1 MFVTFISDLWNVD
14 KQEIESDRLMPVPNN
29 SQDEGKQMM
38 PADLRTWIDERTLAC
53 VVLEAQQAVE
63 PAHWKQGLGFGNSD
77 APRPQVLLTLLT
89 YAYASGTLP
98 SEQIEGETEKDS
110 TFRYLCAR
118 TYPTESTL
126 RQFRRQNRVLIRQ
139 CLVRVFE
146 AAWQQR
152 FGETQNA
159 ELSKM
164 WLPALLNLEAEKR
177 ILYAVQL
184 DSMAM
189 DV

>member
-1 MFVTFISDLWNVD
+1 MGETENVD
-14 KQEIESDRLMPVPNN
+14 KQKTESDRLMPATNN
-29 SQDEGKQMM
+29 NRDEGKQMM
-38 PADLRTWIDERTLAC
+38 PADLRNWLDERTLAF

-63 PAHWKQGLGFGNSD
+63 PAYWKQDVALQSAD

-98 SEQIEGETEKDS
+98 SEEIERQTEKDS

-139 CLVRVFE
+139 CLARVFE

-152 FGETQNA
+152 FGETPNA
-159 ELSKM
+159 ELSQM

>member
-1 MFVTFISDLWNVD
+1 MNDNW
-14 KQEIESDRLMPVPNN
+14 
-29 SQDEGKQMM
+29 DEGKQMM
-38 PADLRTWIDERTLAC
+38 PADLRAWLDEHTLAC
-53 VVLEAQQAVE
+53 TVLEAQLEVE
-63 PAHWKQGLGFGNSD
+63 PAHWKQGVALRNTD
-77 APRPQVLLTLLT
+77 MPQPQILLTLLT
-89 YAYASGTLP
+89 YAYATGTLP
-98 SEQIEGETEKDS
+98 SEEIERQTEKDS

-118 TYPTESTL
+118 AYPTESTL
-126 RQFRRQNRVLIRQ
+126 RQFRRQNRALIRQ
-139 CLVRVFE
+139 CLSRVFE

-152 FGETQNA
+152 FGAISDPATSA
-159 ELSKM
+159 M

>member
-1 MFVTFISDLWNVD
+1 MGDGQGVD
-14 KQEIESDRLMPVPNN
+14 KQKTESDRLMPATNN
-29 SQDEGKQMM
+29 SQTGIKQMM
-38 PADLRTWIDERTLAC
+38 PGDLRAWLDERTLAC
-53 VVLEAQQAVE
+53 VVLEAQQAIK
-63 PAHWKQGLGFGNSD
+63 PPYWKQGTIPGNAD

-98 SEQIEGETEKDS
+98 SEEIEKQTEKDP

-118 TYPTESTL
+118 TYPTESML
-126 RQFRRQNRVLIRQ
+126 RQFRRQNRILIRQ
-139 CLVRVFE
+139 CLARVFE

-152 FGETQNA
+152 FGQTSDA
-159 ELSKM
+159 EVSKM

>member
-1 MFVTFISDLWNVD
+1 MTAT
-14 KQEIESDRLMPVPNN
+14 NN
-29 SQDEGKQMM
+29 NQNEGKQVM
-38 PADLRTWIDERTLAC
+38 PADLRTWLDDRALAF

-63 PAHWKQGLGFGNSD
+63 PAIWKQSATLASADGL
-77 APRPQVLLTLLT
+77 RPQVLLTLLT
-89 YAYASGTLP
+89 YAYATGTLP
-98 SEQIEGETEKDS
+98 SEQIESETEKDT

-118 TYPTESTL
+118 TYPTELTL
-126 RQFRRQNRVLIRQ
+126 RYFRRQNRELIRQ
-139 CLVRVFE
+139 CLSKVFE

-152 FGETQNA
+152 YGETSNA
-159 ELSKM
+159 GLPQL

-177 ILYAVQL
+177 IQYAVQL